1 MPSHLIEPSLS
12 TLPIIDAQALVSA
25 RSTPAA
31 RGAAARAL
39 DTAARTHGFFYAVNH
54 GVDAARIERLVAHAR
69 AFFAQSEPAKMQI
82 PMSAGG
88 RAWRGYFALGGE
100 LTSNRPDW
108 KEGLYLGSEL
118 GPEHPRVR
126 AGTILHGANLWP
138 PGLDGFRDT
147 VLAYIDAL
155 TSLGH
160 ALMGGLALGLGLP
173 ERWFADSGGTADPLI
188 LLRLFNYPTRPVPAE
203 SPAQWGVGEHTDY
216 GLLTML
222 WQDDVGGL
230 QVRTDAGWIDAP
242 PLPDSFVCNIG
253 DMLDRMTGGRYRSLP
268 HRVALNASGRD
279 RLSIPLFFDP
289 DFAWRVAPVPGAVA
303 GSDDSGRRWDGAN
316 LQAFEG
322 TYGDYVSA
330 KVGKVFPELKQ
341 QVVGGSGS

>member
-1 MPSHLIEPSLS
+1 M
-12 TLPIIDAQALVSA
+12 TALPTIDVNALVTPS
-25 RSTPAA
+25 STAA
-31 RGAAARAL
+31 TRQLAARAL
-39 DTAARTHGFFYAVNH
+39 DTAARSHGFFYAVKH
-54 GVDAARIERLVAHAR
+54 GVDAALIDRLVSHAR
-69 AFFAQSEPAKMQI
+69 AFFAQSEAAKMQI

-88 RAWRGYFALGGE
+88 RAWRGYFPLGGE

-118 GPEHPRVR
+118 GPEHARVR

-138 PGLDGFRDT
+138 PGMDGIDGFRDT

-155 TSLGH
+155 RRLGH
-160 ALMGGLALGLGLP
+160 ALMGGFALALGLP
-173 ERWFADSGGTADPLI
+173 ERWFAESGGTADPLI
-188 LLRLFNYPTRPVPAE
+188 LLRLFNYPSRPVPAGT
-203 SPAQWGVGEHTDY
+203 PAQWGVGEHTDY

-230 QVRTDAGWIDAP
+230 QVRTDASWIDAP
-242 PLPDSFVCNIG
+242 PLPGSFVCNVG

-268 HRVALNASGRD
+268 HRVAINTSGRD

-289 DFAWRVAPVPGAVA
+289 DFDWRVSPVPGSVA
-303 GSDDSGRRWDGAN
+303 GQDDSGRRWDGAN

-322 TYGDYVSA
+322 SYGDYVTA

-341 QVVGGSGS
+341 RVAGG

>member
-1 MPSHLIEPSLS
+1 MNHEAALPVIDVA
-12 TLPIIDAQALVSA
+12 TLVSSRTPPARRAQASH
-25 RSTPAA
+25 
-31 RGAAARAL
+31 AL
-39 DTAARTHGFFYAVNH
+39 DAAARTHGFFYAVNH
-54 GVDAARIERLVAHAR
+54 GVDAALIDRLVSHAR
-69 AFFAQSEPAKMQI
+69 AFFAQSEAAKMQI

-88 RAWRGYFALGGE
+88 RAWRGYFPLGGE

-138 PGLDGFRDT
+138 PGMDDGIDGFRDT

-155 TSLGH
+155 TRLGH
-160 ALMGGLALGLGLP
+160 ALMGGFALALGLP

-188 LLRLFNYPTRPVPAE
+188 LLRLFNYPSRPVPAGT
-203 SPAQWGVGEHTDY
+203 PAQWGVGEHTDY

-242 PLPDSFVCNIG
+242 PLPGSFVCNVG

-268 HRVALNASGRD
+268 HRVAINTSGRD
-279 RLSIPLFFDP
+279 RISIPLFFDP
-289 DFAWRVAPVPGAVA
+289 DFAWRVSPVPGASA

-322 TYGDYVSA
+322 TYGDYVTA
-330 KVGKVFPELKQ
+330 KVGKVFPELRQ
-341 QVVGGSGS
+341 RVSGG